1 MPVLLSPSAKQQFF
15 TNAGVPAAGYA
26 LYTYAANTTTPQAT
40 YTNRAGS
47 VSNANPIILDS
58 RGEAIIYLTPGIVY
72 DYVLKTAPDPGGS
85 TIWTREDV
93 IADAG
98 DANAVNFIQ
107 AGAGAVSR
115 DSQSKMRERVSV
127 LDFGATGDGSTDDTA
142 AIQTAMDSFA
152 SVGYGD
158 LYFPKGVYKISSAL
172 VASFNGRIRG
182 DGVASSVIRTTSTT
196 AAAIRVPYSGFME
209 ITGLDFATSV
219 TKVSGAAISMEGFGG
234 LAGQQTR
241 IHHNRITGY
250 YYGIDMANSGYWSI
264 TENGI
269 FESVQAG
276 IRVDNTDNYDAGDN
290 LISGNVIQKTA
301 LTAGTSGILH
311 VASGGTKVI
320 GNKILGHDRGYSL
333 TPRSGAISV
342 IDTQLVGNS
351 IEDGNIAV
359 YIQTSVAGTSV
370 GQMVISSNQMSN
382 KANGII
388 LQGAASGVVIS
399 GNQIACNFTSHIGI
413 YLDSLNGSPSQ
424 VVVADNQI
432 SGNSSASTI
441 GIYGGN
447 LANVHLNDNQIT
459 GMASPYSTVANTV
472 IRGFDL
478 TFALLPTAGNGS
490 YGYCSN
496 GTVANPVAGAGT
508 GCFAKRLNGVWVGN

>member
-1 MPVLLSPSAKQQFF
+1 MPALLSPPPVFNAFS
-15 TNAGVPAAGYA
+15 NAGVLGAGFK

-47 VSNANPIILDS
+47 VANTNPIILDA
-58 RGEAIIYLTPGIVY
+58 RGEAVIYLSPGVVY
-72 DYVLKTAPDPGGS
+72 DYVLKDASDV

-98 DANAVNFIQ
+98 DANAVNFLQ

-127 LDFGATGDGSTDDTA
+127 LDFGATGNGSTDDTA
-142 AIQTAMDSFA
+142 AIQAAMDSFA

-158 LYFPKGVYKISSAL
+158 LYFPKGTYKISSAL

-182 DGVASSVIRTTSTT
+182 DGVGSSVITTTSTT
-196 AAAIRVPYSGFME
+196 ASAIRVPYSGYIE

-219 TKVSGAAISMEGFGG
+219 TKAAGAAISIEGLGG
-234 LAGQQTR
+234 SAGQQTR

-250 YYGIDMANSGYWSI
+250 YYGIDMGNAGYWTIS
-264 TENGI
+264 ENGI

-276 IRVDNTDNYDAGDN
+276 IRVDNTMNYDAGDN

-301 LTAGTSGILH
+301 LTSGTSGILH

-320 GNKILGHDRGYSL
+320 GNKILGHDRGYTLS
-333 TPRSGAISV
+333 PRSGALSV

-359 YIQTSVAGTSV
+359 YIQTSVAGTVV
-370 GQMVISSNQMSN
+370 GQMVIASNQTSTLT
-382 KANGII
+382 NGIV
-388 LQGAASGVVIS
+388 LQGAAAGVVIT
-399 GNQIACNFTSHIGI
+399 GNEISCNHPNHIGI
-413 YLDSLNGSPSQ
+413 YLDSLNGSPSL
-424 VVVADNQI
+424 VNI
-432 SGNSSASTI
+432 TGNVITGEGEAGTI
-441 GIYGGN
+441 GYYGGN
-447 LANVHLNDNQIT
+447 LSNVKVSDNYISGVVT
-459 GMASPYSTVANTV
+459 PYSTVSGTV

-478 TFALLPTAGNGS
+478 AFSLLPAMGNGS
-490 YGYCSN
+490 YGYCSD
-496 GTVANPVAGAGT
+496 GTIANPVAGGGS